1 MICKNVFIGMNVVL
15 TCISHN
21 LGYCTARVT
30 FSNEFSKDI
39 EISDASWV
47 GAHSTILGGVK
58 IGKGCIVA
66 AGSVV
71 TKDVPDNVL
80 VGDVPAK
87 NIKYL

>member
-1 MICKNVFIGMNVVL
+1 MNVVL

-58 IGKGCIVA
+58 A
-66 AGSVV
+66 
-71 TKDVPDNVL
+71 VL
-80 VGDVPAK
+80 
-87 NIKYL
+87 